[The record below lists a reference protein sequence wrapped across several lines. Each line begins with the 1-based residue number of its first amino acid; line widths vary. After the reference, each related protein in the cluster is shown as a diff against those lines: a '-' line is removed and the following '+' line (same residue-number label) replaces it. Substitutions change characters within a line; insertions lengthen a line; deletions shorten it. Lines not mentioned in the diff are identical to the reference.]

1 MNLLTQNSKMK
12 RSGEKVYNF
21 TLPALMTCPNAGAC
35 ARGCYA
41 RQGTYTWSN
50 VSAKHMRNYE
60 ASQTTEFVGA
70 MITEIRAKRVKRVRI
85 HDAGDF
91 YSREYASK
99 WFNIMEACPDIEFY
113 AYTKQVEMFKREL
126 FDRPQNFTLIFSY
139 GGKQDAMINPDT
151 DRHSQVFKHKDDLVN
166 AGYIDASKDDS
177 LALTPNHRVG
187 LIYHGANSKEWGK

>member
-12 RSGEKVYNF
+12 KSGDRVFNF
-21 TLPALMTCPNAGAC
+21 TLPALMTCPNAGEC

-41 RQGTYTWSN
+41 RQGAYTWSN

-60 ASQTTEFVGA
+60 ASQTVEFIGA
-70 MITEIRAKRVKRVRI
+70 MITEIRGKRVRRVRI

-91 YSREYASK
+91 YSREYALK
-99 WFNIMEACPDIEFY
+99 WFKIMEALPDVGFY

-126 FDRPQNFTLIFSY
+126 FERPKNFRLIFSY
-139 GGKQDAMINPDT
+139 GGKQDAMIDVEL
-151 DRHSQVFKHKDDLVN
+151 DRHSQVFKHVDDLHR

-177 LALTPNHRVG
+177 LALTNNHRVG
-187 LIYHGANSKEWGK
+187 LVYHGANKKEWGK